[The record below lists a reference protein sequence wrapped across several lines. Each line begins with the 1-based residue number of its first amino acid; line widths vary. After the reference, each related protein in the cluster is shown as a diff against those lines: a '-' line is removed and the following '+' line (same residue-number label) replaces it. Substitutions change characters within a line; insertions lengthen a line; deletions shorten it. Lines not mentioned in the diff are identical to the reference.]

1 MMYLK
6 LAAAI
11 AILAAL
17 AWASRAIYSAGEQ
30 HIQLQWEADKAVIQ
44 ATADAAIAKATAEK
58 EAALTNNAQVINDTA
73 QQIIALR
80 DLNVQ
85 LSSRLRLA
93 TKAPANSGAVSTGDD
108 FPGTATGAIADG
120 MAKLDDAIAAALT
133 ECAINRANYK

>member
-93 TKAPANSGAVSTGDD
+93 TVSTGDD
-108 FPGTATGAIADG
+108 FPG
-120 MAKLDDAIAAALT
+120 IAAGP
-133 ECAINRANYK
+133 